1 MIEEHP
7 KSQRRQE
14 GSKVELKCKVRGGNA
29 GNEVIYQWFKDI
41 TPMEGKTN
49 SSLIFDPVRV
59 RDFGVYKCEVRRS
72 RTDQRY
78 LTSYEAELDVT
89 PRDGMSEFTDL
100 IMFMYIFK
108 VSREFSARASS
119 NIDKLRCIDLKH

>member
-7 KSQRRQE
+7 KSQTRQE
-14 GSKVELKCKVRGGNA
+14 GSKVELKCKA
-29 GNEVIYQWFKDI
+29 GNEVIYQWFKDN
-41 TPMEGKTN
+41 TEMKGETN

-59 RDFGVYKCEVRRS
+59 RDFGVYKCEVRRFM
-72 RTDQRY
+72 TDQRY
-78 LTSYEAELDVT
+78 LTSDKAELDVT

-108 VSREFSARASS
+108 VSREFSASASS
-119 NIDKLRCIDLKH
+119 NINTLRCIDLKH